1 MREMATLSIDEI
13 KDRISPVCKQYDVSR
28 AYLFGSYAR
37 GEATENSDVDIRID
51 KGDSKKLQGLFD
63 VSAFQLA
70 LMDALGR
77 EIDLITILPQQELY
91 AIFRKHLVNEEV
103 LIYEAQ

>member
-1 MREMATLSIDEI
+1 MSRLSINEI
-13 KDRISPVCKQYDVSR
+13 KNKISPICKQYDVAR
-28 AYLFGSYAR
+28 AFLFGSYAR
-37 GEATENSDVDIRID
+37 GDATDNSDVDIRID

-77 EIDLITILPQQELY
+77 KVDLITTLPQQELY
-91 AIFRKHLVNEEV
+91 AIFRKHLADEEV
-103 LIYEAQ
+103 LIYEAP

>member
-1 MREMATLSIDEI
+1 MPLSIDEI
-13 KDRISPVCKQYDVSR
+13 KHRISPICKQYDVSR

-37 GEATENSDVDIRID
+37 GEATETSDVDIRID

-77 EIDLITILPQQELY
+77 EVDLITIVPQQEWY
-91 AIFRKHLVNEEV
+91 AIFRKHLTNEEV

>member
-1 MREMATLSIDEI
+1 MPLSIDEI
-13 KDRISPVCKQYDVSR
+13 KDRIFPVCKQYDISR

-37 GEATENSDVDIRID
+37 GEANENSDVDIRID
-51 KGDSKKLQGLFD
+51 KGDSKKLKGLFD

-77 EIDLITILPQQELY
+77 EVDLLTILPQQELY
-91 AIFRKHLVNEEV
+91 AIFRKHLADEEV

>member
-1 MREMATLSIDEI
+1 MLLSIDEI
-13 KDRISPVCKQYDVSR
+13 KHRIAPICKQYDVSR

-37 GEATENSDVDIRID
+37 GEATESSDVDIRID
-51 KGDSKKLQGLFD
+51 KGYSRKLQGLLD

-77 EIDLITILPQQELY
+77 EVDLITVLPQQELY
-91 AIFRKHLVNEEV
+91 AIFRKHLMNEEV

>member
-1 MREMATLSIDEI
+1 MLPLSIDEI
-13 KDRISPVCKQYDVSR
+13 KRRISPICKQYDVSR

-51 KGDSKKLQGLFD
+51 KGNSKKLQGLFD

-70 LMDALGR
+70 IIDALGR
-77 EIDLITILPQQELY
+77 EVDLLTILP
-91 AIFRKHLVNEEV
+91 
-103 LIYEAQ
+103 